1 MTIGM
6 DDMPTSSTPP
16 ATDPRPPSAVSSGV
30 GLAGVAGLLSWVL
43 IARNFGFVMG
53 AMGIDHSW
61 FGYDAWPDRASGPY
75 AALICIVAAGAP
87 MVLWSLLVDK
97 VHKRASNG
105 IDWSLRRPVADVL
118 DTSVIKIAGL
128 WATWAL
134 IAAAYFLFRF
144 YWKSANWNFPF
155 SMQMFQYAVLPMVA
169 ASVPYVVWLDRYLID
184 PRDGSWHFGAW
195 IAGRNDWD
203 KDEILHHLRAWLVKG
218 FFLAFMISIVP
229 GGFAFVVNVDLAEAI
244 KQPVSLTQL
253 LITSMFLIDV
263 QLATVGYLLTMKP
276 LDAHIRT
283 ANPYLGGWVAALAC
297 YPPFILVNS
306 GQIIDYSVGTSG
318 DNSWHYWLAGHD
330 ALLYAWGAILVTLT
344 AIYAW
349 ATMAFGLRFSNLTH
363 RGILTHGPYA
373 FTKHPAYLSKNAF
386 WWLAVLPFLVT
397 TGSTVDAVRNT
408 VMLGLVSAIYYWRA
422 RTEEKHLKA
431 DPDYVEYAAW
441 MERNA
446 PIPRFFSK
454 LRRLAGGRL
463 RRDMQPEPAE

>member
-1 MTIGM
+1 M
-6 DDMPTSSTPP
+6 DLTTPP
-16 ATDPRPPSAVSSGV
+16 AKLTQSGLRPISAVSSGV
-30 GLAGVAGLLSWVL
+30 GLAGVAGLMIWVL
-43 IARNFGFVMG
+43 ITRNFGNLAGSLGVKPG
-53 AMGIDHSW
+53 W
-61 FGYDAWPDRASGPY
+61 FGYDIWPERASGDY
-75 AALICIVAAGAP
+75 AALLCVVAVGIP
-87 MVLWSLLVDK
+87 MVCWSLFVDK
-97 VHKRASNG
+97 VHRRASTG

-144 YWKSANWNFPF
+144 YWNSERWNFPF
-155 SMQMFQYAVLPMVA
+155 SMQMFQYALLPLVV
-169 ASVPYVVWLDRYLID
+169 ASVPYVVWLDRYLVD

-203 KDEILHHLRAWLVKG
+203 KDEIFHHLRAWLVKG

-229 GGFAFVVNVDLAEAI
+229 GGFAFVVNADVAEAI
-244 KQPVSLTQL
+244 KQPISLTQF

-283 ANPYLGGWVAALAC
+283 ANPYLSGWVAALAC
-297 YPPFILVNS
+297 YPPFILVNN
-306 GQIIDYSVGTSG
+306 GQLIDYTVGTSG
-318 DNSWHYWLAGHD
+318 DNSWHYWLAEYD
-330 ALLYAWGAILVTLT
+330 ALLYGWGTILVVLT

-397 TGSTVDAVRNT
+397 TGSIADAVRNT
-408 VMLGLVSAIYYWRA
+408 VMLCLVSAIYYWRA
-422 RTEEKHLKA
+422 RTEEKHLMA
-431 DPDYVEYAAW
+431 DPDYVEYAVW

-446 PIPRFFSK
+446 PIPRFFAK
-454 LRRLAGGRL
+454 LRGLTGGRL
-463 RRDMQPEPAE
+463 RRDPQPEPAE

>member
-1 MTIGM
+1 M
-6 DDMPTSSTPP
+6 DSAHISPNTD
-16 ATDPRPPSAVSSGV
+16 AADPRPLSAVSSGV
-30 GLAGVAGLLSWVL
+30 GLAGVAGLIAWVL
-43 IARNFGFVMG
+43 IARNFAVIAG
-53 AMGIDHSW
+53 ALAINPGW
-61 FGYDAWPDRASGPY
+61 FGYEIWPERASGSY
-75 AALICIVAAGAP
+75 AALLCVVVVGAP
-87 MVLWSLLVDK
+87 MVAWSLFVDK
-97 VHKRASNG
+97 VHLRKSTG
-105 IDWSLRRPVADVL
+105 IDWSLARPVADVL

-144 YWKSANWNFPF
+144 YWKSASWNFPF
-155 SMQMFQYAVLPMVA
+155 SMQMFQYALLPMVVT
-169 ASVPYVVWLDRYLID
+169 SVPYVVWLDRYLVD

-195 IAGRNDWD
+195 IAGRDDWD
-203 KDEILHHLRAWLVKG
+203 KEEIFHHLRAWLVKG

-229 GGFAFVVNVDLAEAI
+229 GGFAFVVNVDVAEAI

-253 LITSMFLIDV
+253 LITLMFLIDV

-297 YPPFILVNS
+297 YPPFILLNN
-306 GQIIDYSVGTSG
+306 GQMIDYTVGTSG

-330 ALLYAWGAILVTLT
+330 ALLYAWGAILVALT

-373 FTKHPAYLSKNAF
+373 FTKHPAYLSKNSF

-397 TGSTVDAVRNT
+397 NGSTVDAVRNT

-422 RTEEKHLKA
+422 RTEEKHLVA
-431 DPDYVEYAAW
+431 DPDYAEYAAW

-446 PIPRFFSK
+446 PIPRFFAK
-454 LRRLAGGRL
+454 LRRLAGRRL
-463 RRDMQPEPAE
+463 RRDIQLEPAE